1 MPKNFYTVCFILLF
15 CSCNQTKT
23 EIKIPANV
31 LDKERFS
38 KLICDFTLAEAA
50 ASINIK
56 NAIGNKS
63 DSVYSFNPLFDNGID
78 RKTFDTTVYFYSHN
92 PKLFKEVYE
101 LSLEKLS
108 RLQDARK

>member
-1 MPKNFYTVCFILLF
+1 MRIAFYTVAFILF
-15 CSCNQTKT
+15 CRCTQIKP
-23 EIKIPANV
+23 EVKIPANV
-31 LDKERFS
+31 LTKEKFS
-38 KLICDFTLAEAA
+38 QLICDFTLAEAA

-56 NAIGNKS
+56 NAEGNKN

-92 PKLFKEVYE
+92 PRLFKEVYE

-108 RLQDARK
+108 RMQSTRN